1 MPLPDV
7 SVSIKDGALGLTQP
21 GTGNVSIKF
30 GPSPFGALNT
40 IYSIT
45 DMTTLQAALGRG
57 GPLAEAVALT
67 LAHPTIDAPAG
78 NQVLAVPVNPSTYG
92 TVGAVAHSGPGT
104 GTVTVATRP
113 GASFLVKFVAGGATG
128 VATVV
133 YSFDGGVSWT
143 PTPVVTAATLQVGG
157 GSFTTLAYG
166 AGTAVAGDV
175 ITVPTSGNPV
185 LTSGTGTIL
194 PTISSASPYDAYA
207 AQINITTTGGLGVG
221 SFTYSLDG
229 GNTVSAPQ
237 IIPASGV
244 IPLPDTGIVATFAG
258 TFTAGDQYTFAST
271 AASYTAGD
279 LTTAWNAAVADPR
292 TWGFAHVIGAPASSA
307 AGATLLATIDGLL
320 ATAGNTFRYASAIME
335 TPQDTDAGILA
346 AYAAA
351 SSTRVGVGA
360 GFIATISP
368 LNGRIQ
374 SRNVAWHAT
383 ARGAKVAPSTD
394 IGRVRDGSLSQVPAT
409 LASGRTV
416 LSRDENA
423 TPALDAGRFITA
435 RSIIGR
441 AGAYLTMGRMMAP
454 AQSDFGPWVNRR
466 VMDIAVPSFRDRA
479 LEFVNDTVITNA
491 NGTISEVDAKTFDAT
506 VGRRGDQPLLQANPP
521 LVAAPS
527 IVICSRT
534 QNVLSTQSLPFTVR
548 VQPYGYSRYLT
559 MDVGFVNPT
568 LKAA

>member
-1 MPLPDV
+1 MALPDV
-7 SVSIKDGALGLTQP
+7 SVTIRDGALGLTQP

-30 GPSPFGALNT
+30 GPSPFGIVNA

-45 DMTTLQAALGRG
+45 DPTTLQAALGRG

-92 TVGAVAHSGPGT
+92 TVGAVTHTGPGT
-104 GTVTVATRP
+104 GTVAVTTRP
-113 GASFLVKFVAGGATG
+113 GASFLVKFVLGGATG

-133 YSFDGGVSWT
+133 YSYDGGVTYS
-143 PTPVVTAATLQVGG
+143 PTPVVTAATLQAGG

-185 LTSGTGTIL
+185 LTSGTGTLI
-194 PTISSASPYDAYA
+194 PTISSASPWDAYA
-207 AQINITTTGGLGVG
+207 AQINIVTGGALGAAT
-221 SFTYSLDG
+221 FTYSLDG

-237 IIPASGV
+237 IVPASGAFV
-244 IPLPDTGIVATFAG
+244 VPDTGLVLTFAG
-258 TFTAGDQYTFAST
+258 TLTAGDGYAFTTT
-271 AASYTAGD
+271 AASYTSGD
-279 LTTAWNAAVADPR
+279 LTAAWNAAVADPR
-292 TWGFAHVIGAPASSA
+292 MWGFAHVIGAPASSA

-335 TPQDTDAGILA
+335 TPQDTDAAILA

-360 GFIATISP
+360 GFIATVSP

-394 IGRVRDGSLSQVPAT
+394 IGRVRDGALPQTPSV
-409 LASGRTV
+409 LASGRPV

-441 AGAYLTMGRMMAP
+441 AGVYLTMGRMMAP
-454 AQSDFGPWVNRR
+454 AGSDFGPWVNRR
-466 VMDIAVPSFRDRA
+466 VMDIAVPAFRAPA

-491 NGTISEVDAKTFDAT
+491 NGTITEVDAKTFDAT
-506 VGRRGDQPLLQANPP
+506 VGRRGDQVLLQANPP
-521 LVAAPS
+521 NVAAPS
-527 IVICSRT
+527 IVTCSRT